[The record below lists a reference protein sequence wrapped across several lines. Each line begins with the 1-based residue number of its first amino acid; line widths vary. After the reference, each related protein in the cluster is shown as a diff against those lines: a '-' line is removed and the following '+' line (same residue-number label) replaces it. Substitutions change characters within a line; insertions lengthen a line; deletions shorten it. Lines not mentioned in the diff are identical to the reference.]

1 MNMKKNQ
8 SESIKSKVIFCIM
21 QQEWQNEFFKT
32 LKCII
37 QFCSVDESL
46 EPIYFFTATS
56 SIINLCLCTIYYYN
70 NPITKSGIKPNVMV
84 SRTVIT
90 NNNLWLKLSSIADSL
105 LLCLKYIAIMI
116 LK

>member
-8 SESIKSKVIFCIM
+8 TKSIKSKVIYCMM
-21 QQEWQNEFFKT
+21 QQEWQNEFLKT
-32 LKCII
+32 LNCII
-37 QFCSVDESL
+37 QFCLIDKLS
-46 EPIYFFTATS
+46 EPLCFLTASS

-70 NPITKSGIKPNVMV
+70 KPITKSGIKPNAMV
-84 SRTVIT
+84 SKTVIT